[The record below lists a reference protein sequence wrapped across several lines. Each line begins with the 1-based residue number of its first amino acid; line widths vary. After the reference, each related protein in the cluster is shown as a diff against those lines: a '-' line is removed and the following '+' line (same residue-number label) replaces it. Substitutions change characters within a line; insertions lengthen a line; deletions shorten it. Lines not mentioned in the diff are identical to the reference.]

1 MSHYLIIVPT
11 TKITRESSCA
21 VGWNW
26 YMYSSAKWHNAWPI
40 WGKGFNRK
48 GKTASTCLTPIFLVT
63 MVLDILCHYTRTFT
77 NSHILATD
85 SECKSKP
92 LLVRLESIQ
101 RICNR
106 ILMISEDFANE
117 LFDLVWTSDFC
128 NSPHCL
134 SQTRSHMLHTLHQGT
149 IVFPSS
155 VKTGR
160 SPSSSTPTIVAFV
173 PPGMTSQHDDTGQYD
188 MQESA
193 STKSKPCP
201 A

>member
-1 MSHYLIIVPT
+1 MELVHVQLGQMAQ
-11 TKITRESSCA
+11 CLA
-21 VGWNW
+21 
-26 YMYSSAKWHNAWPI
+26 NA
-40 WGKGFNRK
+40 GQGLSRK
-48 GKTASTCLTPIFLVT
+48 GKTESKCLTPIFLVT

-134 SQTRSHMLHTLHQGT
+134 SQTCSHMLDTLHQGT

-188 MQESA
+188 MQETA